1 MTTEINEPS
10 LAGSCFICDSASGD
24 HTHDAESSSNISRR
38 NVLRGAALA
47 PVALAGAA
55 ALAAPKPAQ
64 AALRVVPRGEFV
76 IEAGWV
82 LSYENDELKLL
93 RDASILVRDDRIEEV
108 REGKIPGAITRVS
121 IPDQLVVPGFIS
133 GHTHCCSATP
143 TRGIIEGGRS
153 FARPLVLVETLDD
166 DELDALTAFNLAE
179 LLRGGSTTHVEM
191 SLSLRQAESYTRV
204 AKKWGVRGYPSG
216 MIPGIARLF
225 PIWFRQDD
233 KALFDSV
240 PDTLTEIE
248 ANLEF
253 GRKNNGAADGRILP
267 QIGPHATDTH
277 TPETLAAILAGAKE
291 LGNGIHIHLAQSGR
305 EAATV
310 KKLWGATP
318 VQWLEQNGLLDVP
331 VFGAHMN
338 GLDWDID
345 PAILNSHGV
354 VYAHCPSGGGAGG
367 GTQPYPEALAAGMN
381 VNIGIDT
388 HSNDYI
394 ENMKLAVIYG
404 QARQSLIGKTSDVP
418 MKKPTIWAA
427 IEGATLVAAKGLRR
441 DDIGRIAPGAK
452 ADLTTIDV
460 SGLLIGTGTLPP
472 EPLNNL
478 LYANGLSVRNVMTDG
493 MFQIFDG
500 DLVVDDPVEVARA
513 GGQAVQKIW
522 DQLAAED
529 WFTPTDK

>member
-1 MTTEINEPS
+1 MTTENYDS
-10 LAGSCFICDSASGD
+10 GFAGSCFICDAASGNDD
-24 HTHDAESSSNISRR
+24 HDQKPSAGISRR
-38 NVLRGAALA
+38 SVMRGAALA
-47 PVALAGAA
+47 PLAVAGAA
-55 ALAAPKPAQ
+55 SFGGARSAEAAQ
-64 AALRVVPRGEFV
+64 RVIPRGEFV

-82 LSYENDELKLL
+82 LAYRSGELELL
-93 RDASILVRDDRIEEV
+93 RDASILVRNDRIEEV
-108 REGKIPGAITRVS
+108 REGNIPGSLTRLS

-153 FARPLVLVETLDD
+153 FARPLVLVESLSD

-225 PIWFRQDD
+225 PVWFRQDD

-240 PDTLTEIE
+240 PDTLKEIE
-248 ANLEF
+248 ANLAF
-253 GRKNNGAADGRILP
+253 GRKNNMAADGRIRP
-267 QIGPHATDTH
+267 QMGPHATDTH

-291 LGNGIHIHLAQSGR
+291 LGHGIHIHLAQSGR
-305 EAATV
+305 ETATV

-338 GLDWDID
+338 GLEWETD
-345 PAILNSHGV
+345 PAILNNHGV
-354 VYAHCPSGGGAGG
+354 VYSHCPSGGGAGG

-404 QARQSLIGKTSDVP
+404 QARQSLIEKTSDVP
-418 MKKPTIWAA
+418 MKKPTIWSA
-427 IEGATLVAAKGLRR
+427 IEGATLVAAEGLRR
-441 DDIGRIAPGAK
+441 DDIGRIVPGAK
-452 ADLTTIDV
+452 ADLTTINV
-460 SGLLIGTGTLPP
+460 TGPLVGTGTLPP

-493 MFQIFDG
+493 MFQVFDG
-500 DLVVDDPVEVARA
+500 DLVVDDPVQVAEA

>member
-1 MTTEINEPS
+1 
-10 LAGSCFICDSASGD
+10 
-24 HTHDAESSSNISRR
+24 
-38 NVLRGAALA
+38 
-47 PVALAGAA
+47 
-55 ALAAPKPAQ
+55 
-64 AALRVVPRGEFV
+64 
-76 IEAGWV
+76 
-82 LSYENDELKLL
+82 
-93 RDASILVRDDRIEEV
+93 
-108 REGKIPGAITRVS
+108 
-121 IPDQLVVPGFIS
+121 
-133 GHTHCCSATP
+133 
-143 TRGIIEGGRS
+143 
-153 FARPLVLVETLDD
+153 
-166 DELDALTAFNLAE
+166 
-179 LLRGGSTTHVEM
+179 
-191 SLSLRQAESYTRV
+191 
-204 AKKWGVRGYPSG
+204 
-216 MIPGIARLF
+216 LF
-225 PIWFRQDD
+225 
-233 KALFDSV
+233 
-240 PDTLTEIE
+240 
-248 ANLEF
+248 
-253 GRKNNGAADGRILP
+253 
-267 QIGPHATDTH
+267 
-277 TPETLAAILAGAKE
+277 
-291 LGNGIHIHLAQSGR
+291 
-305 EAATV
+305 
-310 KKLWGATP
+310 
-318 VQWLEQNGLLDVP
+318 DVP

-345 PAILNSHGV
+345 PAILNRHGV

-404 QARQSLIGKTSDVP
+404 QARQSLIGESSPVP

-460 SGLLIGTGTLPP
+460 SGPLVGTGTLPP

-500 DLVVDDPVEVARA
+500 DLVVDDPVQVAQA

-522 DQLAAED
+522 DLLAAED